1 MGPVEKSRPVR
12 IGVLP
17 TDPVRV
23 VGFAT
28 IFEGE
33 SEFQVVLADLAVL
46 LEDVAL
52 NLLLMDIH
60 DMPDVPAL
68 LAQVRSRRPDIR
80 TLLIGPPA
88 DHNRIS
94 ALIAGGAKAYLEEFL
109 PAKQILDAIRV
120 VAAGSIWAPRKL
132 LAALIDRLLDRASE
146 PIRDVSEALTER
158 EQQVLLQIMAARSNR
173 EIAESLGIEE
183 RTVKSYV
190 AKLMKKT
197 GAENRLALSMHSLAQ
212 VLLAQKNED
221 AVRAVTQKPKVPV
234 TKGH

>member
-1 MGPVEKSRPVR
+1 
-12 IGVLP
+12 
-17 TDPVRV
+17 
-23 VGFAT
+23 
-28 IFEGE
+28 
-33 SEFQVVLADLAVL
+33 
-46 LEDVAL
+46 
-52 NLLLMDIH
+52 MDIH

-80 TLLIGPPA
+80 TLLIGAPA

-109 PAKQILDAIRV
+109 PAKQILEAIRV

-221 AVRAVTQKPKVPV
+221 AVRAVTQKPKVPA